1 MQTNPR
7 GIFSQ
12 RVEGTEDLITREARE
27 VCWLEVDT
35 NGYKRSTKRLSSPPP
50 LRTPQWARLPQS
62 YWLFFPTLGPAAE
75 ARVTQDMATEAFN
88 GTFPSRRSAGKSTD
102 ANFRSSGQNCER
114 PRRLHLTTVHR
125 EDNRYEFQKKYWHTL
140 ETYGYPPI

>member
-7 GIFSQ
+7 GIFSLS
-12 RVEGTEDLITREARE
+12 VEGTEDLITREARE
-27 VCWLEVDT
+27 VCWLEVTT
-35 NGYKRSTKRLSSPPP
+35 NGSKRSTKRLSSPPP

-62 YWLFFPTLGPAAE
+62 YWLFFPHLDLPLRRELPRTWRRKPY
-75 ARVTQDMATEAFN
+75 

-114 PRRLHLTTVHR
+114 PCRLHLTTGHR
-125 EDNRYEFQKKYWHTL
+125 EDDRYEFQKKYWHTL
-140 ETYGYPPI
+140 ETFGDPPI